1 MEKENFTEE
10 CRQFW
15 MGAIAAITSNN
26 PPVSATWQ
34 GIDCIHTALRPFM
47 ARNRNHAHLPTG
59 GGFDI
64 LSVDTSAE
72 PGCLEFGIG
81 ARRAYVVKPRSL
93 ILEYIPE
100 SPIDSFLLLELA
112 ELQSS
117 GIDEQHGTKSEDLVE
132 LERGRYADLTVLD
145 RGFSGCDEEG
155 RGIPLPPECR
165 QVTRWLEG
173 KFLIVSKRSLWNGD
187 GATYDGRHNA
197 MNAID
202 IRRVITKALA
212 GVNE

>member
-1 MEKENFTEE
+1 MDNENFTEE

-15 MGAIAAITSNN
+15 IRAITASTSNN

-34 GIDCIHTALRPFM
+34 DIDCIQTALQPFM
-47 ARNRNHAHLPTG
+47 ARDRNHAHLPTG
-59 GGFDI
+59 GGLDI

-81 ARRAYVVKPRSL
+81 PRHAHVVKPRSL
-93 ILEYIPE
+93 ILEYILE

-117 GIDEQHGTKSEDLVE
+117 GIYEQRETKLEDLVE

-145 RGFSGCDEEG
+145 DGFSGYDEEG
-155 RGIPLPPECR
+155 LEIPLPHEYR

-173 KFLIVSKRSLWNGD
+173 KFLIVSKRSFWNGTS
-187 GATYDGRHNA
+187 GTYDGRHNA
-197 MNAID
+197 MNAIG
-202 IRRVITKALA
+202 IRRVITKALV
-212 GVNE
+212 GLKG